1 MSKYTYPSRYRDE
14 GNFSD
19 PSDTLAQ
26 QGYLIEIEHVP
37 SGQRVSF
44 KAFITS
50 FNDTYSPNWTP
61 EEVYGRADPI
71 YNYKNTT
78 RSITINFKLPA
89 ASESEAYANLA
100 KVQKL
105 AQFNYPNYSTLSD
118 CDGVE
123 SKTVSQAPLLRLK
136 FMNFIRST
144 KGIIASEELSEREI
158 YSSYNNG
165 GEGILGFFSNIT
177 YNFNLENDNG
187 GGFRVFDQENNKA
200 QYGTLVPR
208 LIDVT
213 LGNFSPI
220 HDHHLGWDENG
231 VFSDGVSFPY
241 GAQEYIGTERVPSKQ
256 AGTKTLPE
264 EENEAIAANVQ
275 AAELDVIGT
284 VA

>member
-1 MSKYTYPSRYRDE
+1 MSKYPSRYRDE

-37 SGQRVSF
+37 SKQKVSF

-144 KGIIASEELSEREI
+144 KDIVGSEELSEREI
-158 YSSYNNG
+158 YSSYNSG

-177 YNFNLENDNG
+177 YNFNLENDDG
-187 GGFRVFDQENNKA
+187 GGFRVFDEDSGEA
-200 QYGTLVPR
+200 QYATLVPR

-231 VFSDGVSFPY
+231 VFSGGVSFPY
-241 GAQEYIGTERVPSKQ
+241 GAQEYIGTEKQ
-256 AGTKTLPE
+256 TSNEGGTETLKE
-264 EENEAIAANVQ
+264 ETNDSLTYNVTAARQN
-275 AAELDVIGT
+275 VIGRT
-284 VA
+284 A

>member
-1 MSKYTYPSRYRDE
+1 MSKYPSRYRDE

-26 QGYLIEIEHVP
+26 QGYIIEIEHVP
-37 SGQRVSF
+37 SKQKVSF
-44 KAFITS
+44 KAVITS
-50 FNDTYSPNWTP
+50 FNDAYSPNWTP

-78 RSITINFKLPA
+78 RSITINFKLPS

-144 KGIIASEELSEREI
+144 KDIVGSEELSEREI
-158 YSSYNNG
+158 YSSYNSG

-177 YNFNLENDNG
+177 YNFNLENDDG
-187 GGFRVFDQENNKA
+187 GGFRVFDEDSGEA
-200 QYGTLVPR
+200 QYATLVPR

-231 VFSDGVSFPY
+231 VFSGGVSFPY
-241 GAQEYIGTERVPSKQ
+241 GAQEYIGTGKQPSNE
-256 AGTKTLPE
+256 GVTKTLE
-264 EENEAIAANVQ
+264 EETNDSVTYNATAAREN
-275 AAELDVIGT
+275 VIGRT
-284 VA
+284 A

>member
-1 MSKYTYPSRYRDE
+1 MSKYPSRYRDE

-37 SGQRVSF
+37 SKQRVSF
-44 KAFITS
+44 KAYITS

-123 SKTVSQAPLLRLK
+123 SKTVSQAPLIRLK
-136 FMNFIRST
+136 FMNFIRSA
-144 KGIIASEELSEREI
+144 KGIVVSEELSEREI

-177 YNFNLENDNG
+177 YNFNLENDDG
-187 GGFRVFDQENNKA
+187 GGFRVFDQEGQTA

-231 VFSDGVSFPY
+231 VFSGGISFPY
-241 GAQEYIGTERVPSKQ
+241 GAQEYRGRKDVSENQ
-256 AGTKTLPE
+256 AGTTTLTE
-264 EENEAIAANVQ
+264 EENDAIALNVE
-275 AAELDVIGT
+275 AAELDVLGT
-284 VA
+284 IA

>member
-1 MSKYTYPSRYRDE
+1 MSDYPSRYRDE

-37 SGQRVSF
+37 SKQRVSF

-144 KGIIASEELSEREI
+144 KGIVASEELSEREI

-165 GEGILGFFSNIT
+165 GDGILGFFSNIT

-187 GGFRVFDQENNKA
+187 GGFRVFDQENNSA

-231 VFSDGVSFPY
+231 VFSGGVSFPY
-241 GAQEYIGTERVPSKQ
+241 GAQEYIGTEKVPSNQ
-256 AGTKTLPE
+256 AGAKTFPE
-264 EENEAIAANVQ
+264 EENDAIAANVE
-275 AAELDVIGT
+275 AANAEVLLTSGDL
-284 VA
+284 

>member
-1 MSKYTYPSRYRDE
+1 MSRYPSIYRDE

-37 SGQRVSF
+37 SKQRVSF
-44 KAFITS
+44 KAYITS

-118 CDGVE
+118 CDDIE

-144 KGIIASEELSEREI
+144 KGIVVSNELSEREI

-177 YNFNLENDNG
+177 YNFNLENDDG
-187 GGFRVFDQENNKA
+187 GGFRVFDQEGESV

-231 VFSDGVSFPY
+231 VFSGGISFPY
-241 GAQEYIGTERVPSKQ
+241 GAQEYRGREGIAANQ
-256 AGTKTLPE
+256 AGTETLPE
-264 EENEAIAANVQ
+264 EDNDAIEKNAKAS
-275 AAELDVIGT
+275 AEKVIQNRRT
-284 VA
+284 T

>member
-1 MSKYTYPSRYRDE
+1 MSEYVYPSRYRDE

-144 KGIIASEELSEREI
+144 KGIVASKELSEREI

-177 YNFNLENDNG
+177 YNFNLENNDG
-187 GGFRVFDQENNKA
+187 GAFRVFDQESGTA
-200 QYGTLVPR
+200 QYGTLVPS

-220 HDHHLGWDENG
+220 HDHHLGWDEKG
-231 VFSDGVSFPY
+231 VFSGGISFPY
-241 GAQEYIGTERVPSKQ
+241 GAQEYIGTDKVPSNS
-256 AGTKTLPE
+256 ADRKTLE
-264 EENEAIAANVQ
+264 EETNDAIGANIE
-275 AAELDVIGT
+275 AAELDVLGT
-284 VA
+284 IA

>member
-1 MSKYTYPSRYRDE
+1 
-14 GNFSD
+14 
-19 PSDTLAQ
+19 
-26 QGYLIEIEHVP
+26 
-37 SGQRVSF
+37 
-44 KAFITS
+44 
-50 FNDTYSPNWTP
+50 
-61 EEVYGRADPI
+61 
-71 YNYKNTT
+71 
-78 RSITINFKLPA
+78 
-89 ASESEAYANLA
+89 
-100 KVQKL
+100 
-105 AQFNYPNYSTLSD
+105 
-118 CDGVE
+118 
-123 SKTVSQAPLLRLK
+123 
-136 FMNFIRST
+136 MNFIRST

-241 GAQEYIGTERVPSKQ
+241 GAQEYIGTERVPSNQ